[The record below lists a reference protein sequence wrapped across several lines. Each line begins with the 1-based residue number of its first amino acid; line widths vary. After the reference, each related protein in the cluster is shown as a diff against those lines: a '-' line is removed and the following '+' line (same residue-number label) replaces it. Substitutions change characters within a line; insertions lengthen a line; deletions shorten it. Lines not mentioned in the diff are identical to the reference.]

1 MIWFSLLGRENRETR
16 LCGYGLHIYF
26 EVIEREEDVT
36 RTQIIVHKIC

>member
-26 EVIEREEDVT
+26 EVIERGGCNP
-36 RTQIIVHKIC
+36 HSNNSS